1 MDGGVV
7 FRVRLQEHH
16 GLVVFPGGH
25 LDLRA
30 TLHRDGCLGKYHG
43 EKKGREYMAEQ
54 DKKHEIIS
62 IYIQTLTNPFSIKA
76 RDDWYIYICFMMRSD
91 INRSPHIANML
102 IQSGEINDT
111 SANFTLRVTKV

>member
-1 MDGGVV
+1 MDGGAV

-30 TLHRDGCLGKYHG
+30 TLHRDGCLGKYYG
-43 EKKGREYMAEQ
+43 EKRGECMAEQ
-54 DKKHEIIS
+54 DKKHEIIL
-62 IYIQTLTNPFSIKA
+62 IFIQTLTKPIFNQSQMIGI
-76 RDDWYIYICFMMRSD
+76 YIYICFMMRSD